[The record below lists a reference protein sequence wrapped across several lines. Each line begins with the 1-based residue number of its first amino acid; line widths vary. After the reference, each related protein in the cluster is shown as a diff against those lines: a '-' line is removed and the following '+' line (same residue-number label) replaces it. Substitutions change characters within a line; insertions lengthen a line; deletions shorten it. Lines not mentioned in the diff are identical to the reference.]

1 MVFNAVQNSSASSVE
16 TLTLTDTGNASL
28 TLGSSALKL
37 VVDPTSSTNDTAR
50 FSIVNLSSV
59 PATLSPGGS
68 FALQLD
74 YSANAVVTN
83 KAILDITTNDPANP
97 LQTVSLH
104 GIGTKGLG
112 GSNQPS
118 LATILQAYNIPTYV
132 GEGYDDANAATDSI
146 YPYPPDA
153 SSQEVALQSM
163 VKAGP
168 GPVTIDVLA
177 SFTASGFSKSY
188 VLGTYTPGNPNSL
201 SQLFYTSSTQNQT
214 TNVQPIGATT
224 FDPGA
229 NAFGFYFVS
238 NVQTA
243 GRIGYSEDA
252 LNTWD
257 STTGRH
263 FRFFPM
269 ENPDG
274 SIVPNTYIMTSTE
287 WNAPI
292 GYDFTNIVAIV
303 HNIKAAPNVPAA
315 PAIGLQNMNPLPGT
329 SRMLF
334 STIQNHNTSTGDIV
348 HNTGVLKINNTGDE
362 PLVVSSYSISSGWEL
377 VNPPTFPL
385 TVAAGS
391 SYSLTIEFDQTSVP
405 SHSYNETNDVYE
417 PNGGAAMTGTLTLNS
432 NDPNHPSS
440 SITLAGYFQTQSED
454 SEEPS
459 LQTIVNLLAGWST
472 DINSSPI
479 PDLTETTATTG
490 SPTYYGDEVVS
501 AYWTAAD
508 PGSSVTVQQLDAY
521 HTEGNTATVY
531 WYPQG
536 KSGTH
541 NKLFNTVNLNGQTLF
556 PDTYGTTTPAAASF
570 TTTGNFG
577 FDVDGIF
584 SDDTLNKGT
593 PGVGHHFRFFPI
605 IDASGNVV
613 PNTYIM
619 TMDYTA
625 TPENFDF
632 QDNVYIVSNIRPVTK
647 TSGISGS
654 ETTAA
659 APTPTDFYSAGTT
672 SGVSLEWAPVS
683 DSTLSGYDIYRS
695 TSLTGTYALLNS
707 SPITTTSYTDHNA
720 SGGTTYYYKL
730 TALDSSLGTASLPA
744 SSFTTALASSVT
756 VPPTPGN
763 LTATG
768 IAGGVSLAWSAV
780 SDSTLAGYDV
790 YSSSSA
796 SGPFTLLT
804 SSPISATTYTDSTAT
819 VGATTYYQVTAVD
832 ASSGLSS
839 SAASASGTALAVT
852 GLQSIDIGATPS
864 GSTTVVTPG
873 TDFNVT
879 AGGPGIAN
887 NADGFRFIYQTQTG
901 NFDVKV
907 QVTSLTVAGNYS
919 TAGILARTA
928 LTTTSPD
935 VYVSASPVNYR
946 FKYRTTDGGV
956 NEIATGGT
964 TAFPNAWVR
973 LTRVGNV
980 FTGYYSTNGT
990 TWTELYSLTNAL
1002 PSTIYLGLAVASN
1015 NTTQTTTA
1023 TLRSYGNTTT
1033 TTPTPPAAVTGFFAT
1048 GETSAVQLNWNASS
1062 DSTLKGYDV
1071 YRSNAANGTYTVLT
1085 PSPITA
1091 TTYTDSTAPVGVTS
1105 FYEVTVIDAS
1115 SGLASTAATAS
1126 AIAKAPTA
1134 TAPAAPTGLSATGI
1148 TSAVTLSWTAVS
1160 DATLKGYNVYS
1171 SSSANGTY
1179 TLLTSTPITA
1189 TTYTDSTATVGV
1201 TTYYHVTA
1209 VDASSGLESTATAA
1223 SAIALA
1229 PVTSGLQS
1237 IDIGATPS
1245 GSTTVV
1251 TPGTDFNVTAG
1262 GPGIANNADGFRFI
1276 YQTQTGNFDVK
1287 VQVTSLT
1294 VAGNYSTAGI
1304 LARSTL
1310 TTTSPDVYMSVSP
1323 VNYRF
1328 KYRTSDGGVN
1338 EVATGGT
1345 TAFPNAWVRLTRVGN
1360 VFTGYYSTNGTT
1372 WTEIYSLTN
1381 ALPSTLYLGLAVASN
1396 VTTQTTT
1403 ATLRS
1408 YGNTTTPTAP
1418 AAVTGFTATGETAAV
1433 ALSWNA
1439 SSDSTLK
1446 GYDVYR
1452 SNAANG
1458 TYTLLTSSPITAT
1471 TYTDST
1477 APVGVASFYEV
1488 TAIDAS
1494 SGLASTPANA
1504 SATATAA
1511 AVNLTS
1517 VDIGASPSGSTT
1529 TVTPG
1534 SAYTVTAGGPG
1545 VGGTS
1550 DGFRYLYTSVT
1561 GNFDVKVQVASITVA
1576 GNYST
1581 GGLMARSTLD
1591 ADSANVYISASPA
1604 NYRFKDRTTTAGTEA
1619 VAAGSA
1625 TSFPNAWVRL
1635 QRVGNVFNAYTSTN
1649 GTTWT
1654 LMSTVTIA
1662 LPTTLDLGLAVASNV
1677 STTTTTAVLQNYG
1690 NS

>member
-1 MVFNAVQNSSASSVE
+1 MKRGLFGRRGRSFRTYIEPLENRQLLSATLSVSNSLLVFNAVQNSSASSVE
-16 TLTLTDTGNASL
+16 TLTLTDTGSSTL
-28 TLGSSALKL
+28 TLGSSAIK
-37 VVDPTSSTNDTAR
+37 VVADSSSPTNDVAR

-59 PATLSPGGS
+59 PASLAPGAS
-68 FALQLD
+68 FNLQLD
-74 YSANAVVTN
+74 YSANAIVTN
-83 KAILDITTNDPANP
+83 KAILNIATNDSVNP

-146 YPYPPDA
+146 YPYPPDP

-201 SQLFYTSSTQNQT
+201 SQLFYTSATQNQT

-269 ENPDG
+269 ENPNG
-274 SIVPNTYIMTSTE
+274 SIVPDTYIMTSTE

-315 PAIGLQNMNPLPGT
+315 PALGLQNMNPLPGT

-334 STIQNHNTSTGDIV
+334 STILNHNTSTGDIV

-362 PLVVSSYSISSGWEL
+362 PLVVSSYTISSGWKL
-377 VNPPTFPL
+377 LNPPTFPL

-391 SYSLTIEFDQTSVP
+391 SYSLTIEFDQTTVP
-405 SHSYNETNDVYE
+405 SHSYNQTNDVYY
-417 PNGGAAMTGTLTLNS
+417 PNGGAAMTGTLTLDS

-440 SITLAGYFQTQSED
+440 SITLAGYFQTQSEN

-459 LQTIVNLLAGWST
+459 LQTIVNLLAGWQT
-472 DINSSPI
+472 NINSTPI
-479 PDLTETTATTG
+479 PDLTESEATSGAT
-490 SPTYYGDEVVS
+490 PTYYGDEVVS

-508 PGSSVTVQQLDAY
+508 PGSSVSVQQLDAY

-541 NKLFNTVNLNGQTLF
+541 NKLFNTVNDDGQTLF
-556 PDTYGTTTPAAASF
+556 PDATGTTTPAAASF
-570 TTTGNFG
+570 STTGNFG

-584 SDDTLNKGT
+584 SDDSLNKGT
-593 PGVGHHFRFFPI
+593 PGAGHHFRFFPI

-632 QDNVYIVSNIRPVTK
+632 QDNVYIVSNIRPVTE

-659 APTPTDFYSAGTT
+659 APTPTDFYAAGTT
-672 SGVSLEWAPVS
+672 AGVSLEWAPVS
-683 DSTLSGYDIYRS
+683 DSTLSGYDVYRS
-695 TSLTGTYALLNS
+695 TSLAGTYSLLNS
-707 SPITTTSYTDHNA
+707 SPITTTSYIDRSA

-744 SSFTTALASSVT
+744 ASFTTALASSVT

-780 SDSTLAGYDV
+780 SDATLAGYDV

-804 SSPISATTYTDSTAT
+804 SSPISATAYTDSTAV
-819 VGATTYYQVTAVD
+819 VGSTTYYQVTAVD

-839 SAASASGTALAVT
+839 TAATASGTALAVT

-864 GSTTVVTPG
+864 GSTTIVTPA

-879 AGGPGIAN
+879 AGGPGIAG
-887 NADGFRFIYQTQTG
+887 NADGFRFIYQSQTG

-928 LTTTSPD
+928 LTTSSPDVYMSVSPVNYRFKYRTTDGGVNEIATGGTTAFPNAWVRLTRVGNVFTGYYSTNGTTWTELYSLTNALPSTIDLGLAVASNNTTQTTTAMLRSYGNTVSPTPPPAPSSLTATGITNGVSLSWAAVADTTLKGYNVYSSSSSNGTYTLLTATPISATTYTDANAAVGVTTYYHVTAVDASSGLESTPASASANALAAATGLQSIDIGATPGGSTTVVTAGTAYNVTAGGPGIAGNVDGFRFIYQSQTGNFDVAVQVTSLTVAGNYSTAGILARTALTTTSPD
-935 VYVSASPVNYR
+935 VYMSVSPVNYR

-1015 NTTQTTTA
+1015 NTTQATTA
-1023 TLRSYGNTTT
+1023 TLRSYGQTS
-1033 TTPTPPAAVTGFFAT
+1033 TTPTPPAAVTGFTAA
-1048 GETSAVQLNWNASS
+1048 GESSAVQLNWNASS
-1062 DSTLKGYDV
+1062 DPTLKGYDV
-1071 YRSNAANGTYTVLT
+1071 YRSTAANGSYTLLT
-1085 PSPITA
+1085 ASPITA
-1091 TTYTDSTAPVGVTS
+1091 TTYTDTTAPIGV
-1105 FYEVTVIDAS
+1105 V
-1115 SGLASTAATAS
+1115 
-1126 AIAKAPTA
+1126 
-1134 TAPAAPTGLSATGI
+1134 
-1148 TSAVTLSWTAVS
+1148 
-1160 DATLKGYNVYS
+1160 
-1171 SSSANGTY
+1171 
-1179 TLLTSTPITA
+1179 
-1189 TTYTDSTATVGV
+1189 
-1201 TTYYHVTA
+1201 
-1209 VDASSGLESTATAA
+1209 
-1223 SAIALA
+1223 
-1229 PVTSGLQS
+1229 
-1237 IDIGATPS
+1237 
-1245 GSTTVV
+1245 
-1251 TPGTDFNVTAG
+1251 
-1262 GPGIANNADGFRFI
+1262 
-1276 YQTQTGNFDVK
+1276 
-1287 VQVTSLT
+1287 
-1294 VAGNYSTAGI
+1294 
-1304 LARSTL
+1304 
-1310 TTTSPDVYMSVSP
+1310 
-1323 VNYRF
+1323 
-1328 KYRTSDGGVN
+1328 
-1338 EVATGGT
+1338 
-1345 TAFPNAWVRLTRVGN
+1345 
-1360 VFTGYYSTNGTT
+1360 
-1372 WTEIYSLTN
+1372 
-1381 ALPSTLYLGLAVASN
+1381 
-1396 VTTQTTT
+1396 
-1403 ATLRS
+1403 
-1408 YGNTTTPTAP
+1408 
-1418 AAVTGFTATGETAAV
+1418 
-1433 ALSWNA
+1433 
-1439 SSDSTLK
+1439 
-1446 GYDVYR
+1446 
-1452 SNAANG
+1452 
-1458 TYTLLTSSPITAT
+1458 
-1471 TYTDST
+1471 
-1477 APVGVASFYEV
+1477 SFYEV

-1494 SGLASTPANA
+1494 SGLASAPATA

-1511 AVNLTS
+1511 VVNLTS
-1517 VDIGASPSGSTT
+1517 VDIGASPAGSTT

-1534 SAYTVTAGGPG
+1534 TAYTVTAGGPG
-1545 VGGTS
+1545 VTGNS
-1550 DGFRYLYTSVT
+1550 DGFRFLYTQVT

-1576 GNYST
+1576 GNFST
-1581 GGLMARSTLD
+1581 AGIMARSTLD
-1591 ADSANVYISASPA
+1591 ADSANVYMSATPA
-1604 NYRFKDRTTTAGTEA
+1604 NYRFKDRTTTDGTTTIDA
-1619 VAAGSA
+1619 NGTPSY
-1625 TSFPNAWVRL
+1625 PNVWVRL
-1635 QRVGNVFNAYTSTN
+1635 QRVGNVFNGYTSADGIN
-1649 GTTWT
+1649 WT
-1654 LMSTVTIA
+1654 LFSSVTVA

-1677 STTTTTAVLQNYG
+1677 STTTTTAVLQDYG
-1690 NS
+1690 NT